1 MQFVHSGHC
10 ARVGWEGGEL
20 ASAAVSNAL
29 ASPRD
34 RATAHCGHDAHGW
47 ARIRTGTA
55 KAPIGEPM
63 RALLTLVGVTGFE
76 PATSSSR
83 TTRATKL
90 RHTPRLSSCATDAIG
105 SDTKPYMPR
114 GVGANRRGTVVAD
127 ALAARS

>member
-1 MQFVHSGHC
+1 MKFVHSGHC

-76 PATSSSR
+76 LF
-83 TTRATKL
+83 TRQI
-90 RHTPRLSSCATDAIG
+90 CA
-105 SDTKPYMPR
+105 
-114 GVGANRRGTVVAD
+114 
-127 ALAARS
+127 